1 MPLVIFIKHT
11 IASIKNLALSLSI
24 PPELLLFLALQ
35 GSRAHGCSL
44 MPRHP
49 MVKTAAEI
57 TFTFA
62 LFEGLV
68 RALGAPRI
76 LKDTQMP
83 IALKLKV

>member
-1 MPLVIFIKHT
+1 
-11 IASIKNLALSLSI
+11 
-24 PPELLLFLALQ
+24 
-35 GSRAHGCSL
+35 

-49 MVKTAAEI
+49 VVKTAAEI
-57 TFTFA
+57 ALTFA

-83 IALKLKV
+83 IALKLKD